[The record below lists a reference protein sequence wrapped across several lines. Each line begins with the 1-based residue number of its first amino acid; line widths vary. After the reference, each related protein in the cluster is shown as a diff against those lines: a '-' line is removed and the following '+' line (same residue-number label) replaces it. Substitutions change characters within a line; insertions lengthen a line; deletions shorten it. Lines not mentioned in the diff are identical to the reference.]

1 MKKKRNPNA
10 VFTFQPL
17 AFFFMLWHNNI
28 GFCLEMADRTN
39 ETVLNNQR

>member
-1 MKKKRNPNA
+1 MKKKRNIVIVNLD
-10 VFTFQPL
+10 Q
-17 AFFFMLWHNNI
+17 HDI